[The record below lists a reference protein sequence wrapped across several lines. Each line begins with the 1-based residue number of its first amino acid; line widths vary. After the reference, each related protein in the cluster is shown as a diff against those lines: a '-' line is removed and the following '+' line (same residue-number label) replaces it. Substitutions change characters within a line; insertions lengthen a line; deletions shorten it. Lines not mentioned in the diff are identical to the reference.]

1 MRAPVSALPFL
12 QVGQKGSANG
22 VGSLDSRG
30 RQPITEAADGAAEER
45 AFVVTTPS
53 YTIARRVLIA
63 RDGCDEI
70 ALTPAAG
77 AYKNVYISNEKT
89 SGLLTIRAVAGET
102 INGLAAVTLSS
113 GQSVGLVV
121 VDGSPPSSWKAEIA
135 AAASPPHSPLTIV
148 SNRGHVSNV
157 AATSTGG
164 NRDVLFRLAYW
175 TTKRS
180 AVSGLRL
187 VYANIGMQATGETDG
202 LATMYPRASVE
213 YGGVARRVYFNGRR
227 EGVVEPGGILI
238 SDPVGI
244 RIPPDTQFWIKSLA
258 RTANAGEQYY
268 QGYATRANLGE
279 GFVTSATALDTPGAL
294 ASAQTSG
301 MWPVAAVLGI
311 TEEADPPSCVIIGSS
326 SAWGHGEN
334 FESLTA
340 PADRGYL
347 ARFVSTNFGYS
358 VLAAGSQ
365 SAAQWVADPS
375 RRLAFLAAVRP
386 SIVIAQLGTNDIGNG
401 NSFDAV
407 RDNLLALWQS
417 IANLGIKVYPTTF
430 TPRTTSTDAWAT
442 TTNQTVGA
450 NEAVRVQIND
460 FIRSTPGPCSGFL
473 EVADIAEAARNSGKW
488 KVTGGAWTS
497 DGVHTTRHAEIAA
510 GLSLSALGVG

>member
-1 MRAPVSALPFL
+1 
-12 QVGQKGSANG
+12 
-22 VGSLDSRG
+22 
-30 RQPITEAADGAAEER
+30 
-45 AFVVTTPS
+45 
-53 YTIARRVLIA
+53 
-63 RDGCDEI
+63 
-70 ALTPAAG
+70 
-77 AYKNVYISNEKT
+77 
-89 SGLLTIRAVAGET
+89 
-102 INGLAAVTLSS
+102 
-113 GQSVGLVV
+113 
-121 VDGSPPSSWKAEIA
+121 
-135 AAASPPHSPLTIV
+135 
-148 SNRGHVSNV
+148 
-157 AATSTGG
+157 
-164 NRDVLFRLAYW
+164 
-175 TTKRS
+175 
-180 AVSGLRL
+180 
-187 VYANIGMQATGETDG
+187 MQE
-202 LATMYPRASVE
+202 
-213 YGGVARRVYFNGRR
+213 
-227 EGVVEPGGILI
+227 
-238 SDPVGI
+238 
-244 RIPPDTQFWIKSLA
+244 
-258 RTANAGEQYY
+258 YY
-268 QGYATRANLGE
+268 QGYPTKTSLGE

-294 ASAQTSG
+294 ASPQTSG
-301 MWPVAAVLGI
+301 MWPVAAVLGL

-326 SAWGHGEN
+326 SAWGQGEDFN
-334 FESLTA
+334 TPTA

-386 SIVIAQLGTNDIGNG
+386 SIVISQLGTNDIGNG
-401 NSFDAV
+401 NSFDTILN
-407 RDNLLALWQS
+407 NLLALWQS

-450 NEAVRVQIND
+450 NEVVRVQIND